1 MSGFGRPV
9 AVGEAVSNSS
19 AGRRRDGAHPPPA
32 RVLVALRAG
41 HEVVDR
47 AARGEVVV
55 DHGGR
60 VGRRP
65 PPALQLAWVGPDL
78 PHALHGGAELGGDGH
93 PAVLGVLDDI
103 GDGHGEAPSSR
114 ILSMRSIRAPPERL
128 ELVEQAV
135 HLAKDTGHPPDPLLA
150 TVPALDDEPRPL
162 EHRHVLLHRREAH
175 RVAAGQLGD
184 RLLLRQHDRD
194 DVATGGVGERVEH
207 VVGAT
212 YNHMVVR

>member
-1 MSGFGRPV
+1 MVILRFSVSLTTSVTVTGKLLVENPV
-9 AVGEAVSNSS
+9 DAV
-19 AGRRRDGAHPPPA
+19 DT
-32 RVLVALRAG
+32 RA
-41 HEVVDR
+41 
-47 AARGEVVV
+47 
-55 DHGGR
+55 
-60 VGRRP
+60 
-65 PPALQLAWVGPDL
+65 
-78 PHALHGGAELGGDGH
+78 
-93 PAVLGVLDDI
+93 
-103 GDGHGEAPSSR
+103 
-114 ILSMRSIRAPPERL
+114 PERL

-135 HLAKDTGHPPDPLLA
+135 HVAKDTGYPPDPLLTA
-150 TVPALDDEPRPL
+150 VPALDDEPRPL